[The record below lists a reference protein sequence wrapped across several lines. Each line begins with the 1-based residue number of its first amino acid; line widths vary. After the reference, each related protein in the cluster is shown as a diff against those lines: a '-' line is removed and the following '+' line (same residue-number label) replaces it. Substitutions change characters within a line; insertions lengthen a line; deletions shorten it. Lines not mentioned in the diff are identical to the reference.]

1 MVSDNISNINNTNDT
16 NKVAGRLKLFYKALE
31 ALTSDKFILQ
41 LVKGCKIELTECPKQ
56 ASYRETKL
64 NSHEGEKLDYVIKSL
79 AEKGVIE
86 KVQDSHDDEFISTV
100 FLRPKQDASCR
111 MILNLKPLNTIIAY
125 KHFKMENLLT
135 AMRLMRKNCYMASV
149 DLKDAYYTLNIDPEY
164 RKYLRFIWRGQKWQY
179 TALLNGLSPAPRYCS
194 IRHYQTV

>member
-1 MVSDNISNINNTNDT
+1 MLL
-16 NKVAGRLKLFYKALE
+16 KVLLK
-31 ALTSDKFILQ
+31 S
-41 LVKGCKIELTECPKQ
+41 G
-56 ASYRETKL
+56 
-64 NSHEGEKLDYVIKSL
+64 
-79 AEKGVIE
+79 IE
-86 KVQDSHDDEFISTV
+86 KVQDSHDNEFISTV

-111 MILNLKPLNTIIAY
+111 MILNLKHAY

-135 AMRLMRKNCYMASV
+135 AIRLMRKNCYMASV

-164 RKYLRFIWRGQKWQY
+164 RKYLRFIWRSQKWQY